1 MNQSTQKTLMASL
14 KNAIQEQHARMEAL
28 PFIVAL
34 AGGQLPLESYVAQLR
49 AMAAIH
55 GTLEHE
61 LGLAASGDIRN
72 LLLDKPSRLV
82 HLRKDLSVFDRQFIP
97 DIAAALDHTRE
108 ITAWIRRCR
117 VEQPDDLLGIL
128 YVLQGNTLGNAVHL
142 PDVLRIFGD
151 QTDGTA
157 HYYAGYGL
165 QTARYW
171 KAFGDAMNA
180 LAVDQEGRRRIVQA
194 AIDFFGMLE
203 ALFSAFYPIE
213 NAKMVYTATMLNPE
227 AGDHA
232 VPGDVRE
239 IRAAV
244 AAAKNC
250 REEFPYFN
258 ERYQE
263 RGRGFA
269 KSDAAWLATLAEL
282 PEAQLLSQVE
292 WLGRVLG
299 NRGMPRITLERQLE
313 LLYAEL
319 AVEVPE
325 KTDRYQGLPE
335 AARSLK
341 KERMQLIPEPSFSNL
356 AQAFHEATD
365 SELQGRFNRTGDM
378 IVSAVCDEAAGV
390 TDAVASLLPWLT
402 DAKRFS
408 PQWIVAVSTTLEK
421 AHEIIK
427 GKQIL

>member
-1 MNQSTQKTLMASL
+1 MASL

-34 AGGQLPLESYVAQLR
+34 AGGQLPQESYVAQLR

-61 LGLAASGDIRN
+61 LGLAVSGDIRN

-97 DIAAALDHTRE
+97 DIAAALDQTRE

-244 AAAKNC
+244 AAAKKC

-269 KSDAAWLATLAEL
+269 KSDAA
-282 PEAQLLSQVE
+282 
-292 WLGRVLG
+292 
-299 NRGMPRITLERQLE
+299 
-313 LLYAEL
+313 
-319 AVEVPE
+319 
-325 KTDRYQGLPE
+325 
-335 AARSLK
+335 RSLK
-341 KERMQLIPEPSFSNL
+341 KERLQLIPEPSFSNL

-408 PQWIVAVSTTLEK
+408 PQWIAAVSTTSEK